1 MRPLMLCMLL
11 CALLGAC
18 SEEEP
23 GRPGG
28 QVLIQTDPLAEVKA
42 ELARDPRNAD
52 AWLHLADLYE
62 RSGMYTEEAD
72 ALTKVLSI
80 DPKRGFAYLK
90 LGTTYNRLGR
100 YADAVTQF
108 QKAKQYLP
116 KNPVLFNNLAFSFG
130 KINKT
135 DEQIA
140 SLKQAIIL
148 RPSYATARYNRRGKR
163 TRSSST
169 TLSRTSTRQRPP
181 PSRKRSMRADNMEK
195 NRIGPADAGPMTR
208 KGTAS

>member
-1 MRPLMLCMLL
+1 MRRLMLGMLL

-18 SEEEP
+18 SDEEP

-28 QVLIQTDPLAEVKA
+28 QALIQTDPLAEVKA

-62 RSGMYTEEAD
+62 RSGMYAEEAD

-80 DPKRGFAYLK
+80 DPTRGFAYLK
-90 LGTTYNRLGR
+90 LGTTFNRLGR

-108 QKAKQYLP
+108 QKAKQYLS
-116 KNPVLFNNLAFSFG
+116 KNPVLYNNLAFSYG

-140 SLKQAIIL
+140 SLKQAIVL
-148 RPSYATARYNRRGKR
+148 RPGYATARYNLGMAYLKQKR
-163 TRSSST
+163 KVDA
-169 TLSRTSTRQRPP
+169 LKQYD
-181 PSRKRSMRADNMEK
+181 ALK
-195 NRIGPADAGPMTR
+195 NIDMATAVSLKKEIDAHR
-208 KGTAS
+208 